1 MRSTF
6 GHYYTPSADDLDSF
20 LAAGL
25 IVLDTNVLLDLFR
38 SPEKTTDELLKVLKA
53 AKSQLWMPYQVGLEY
68 HENIDRVISEIR
80 RRHEGFTATLE
91 KGLNELR
98 GSFSDYRHPFIRE
111 SVLAEVDALEDR
123 LVQALLS
130 SWSIDKLN
138 DRAQSVRKQIEEL
151 YEDSMIGAPFSEE
164 ELSAICSEGE
174 RRYKNEIPPG
184 FKDARKTGDPRRP
197 YGDLILWN
205 EVLRKAKESGRPII
219 LVTDDAKEDWWFRV
233 SGETIGP
240 LPALRRE
247 MLKEAGQRFHLYTSE
262 QFLKHGARTFLKRE
276 ADSQALQDV
285 ERAGRAEQLRD
296 EGAVARRER
305 LLEKVQCPHC
315 GSQSEA
321 ALAAD
326 VGSSSWSVCPACG
339 NGFHVHRDRSGLVF
353 TNVPYSRLSSIGPS
367 VSAESSA
374 QIEVDC
380 PSCGMPVSWY
390 LGRESGRSSKPHCA
404 SCNRWFHAH
413 RASDGSVIVRL
424 PGGEAAY

>member
-1 MRSTF
+1 M
-6 GHYYTPSADDLDSF
+6 
-20 LAAGL
+20 
-25 IVLDTNVLLDLFR
+25 
-38 SPEKTTDELLKVLKA
+38 
-53 AKSQLWMPYQVGLEY
+53 
-68 HENIDRVISEIR
+68 ISEIR

-130 SWSIDKLN
+130 SWSIEKLN

-233 SGETIGP
+233 SGETMGP

-285 ERAGRAEQLRD
+285 ERRAIITKADAQLTVRLEISSNTKLGKFLSANALNAVAPCAGEPARVAWLPAGRGWQ
-296 EGAVARRER
+296 RR
-305 LLEKVQCPHC
+305 
-315 GSQSEA
+315 
-321 ALAAD
+321 
-326 VGSSSWSVCPACG
+326 
-339 NGFHVHRDRSGLVF
+339 LV
-353 TNVPYSRLSSIGPS
+353 N
-367 VSAESSA
+367 
-374 QIEVDC
+374 
-380 PSCGMPVSWY
+380 
-390 LGRESGRSSKPHCA
+390 
-404 SCNRWFHAH
+404 
-413 RASDGSVIVRL
+413 
-424 PGGEAAY
+424 